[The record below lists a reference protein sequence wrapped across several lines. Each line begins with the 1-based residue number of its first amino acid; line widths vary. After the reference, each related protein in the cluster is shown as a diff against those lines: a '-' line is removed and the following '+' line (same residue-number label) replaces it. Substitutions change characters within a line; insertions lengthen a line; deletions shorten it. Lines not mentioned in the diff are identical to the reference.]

1 MKTKFLKLCAT
12 PITYGAYF
20 KFCGIA
26 LAIWAPIYAW
36 AMYRIYHFDEL

>member
-20 KFCGIA
+20 KFCGVV
-26 LAIWAPIYAW
+26 LAAYIPIYMWTMHTIRHA
-36 AMYRIYHFDEL
+36 FE